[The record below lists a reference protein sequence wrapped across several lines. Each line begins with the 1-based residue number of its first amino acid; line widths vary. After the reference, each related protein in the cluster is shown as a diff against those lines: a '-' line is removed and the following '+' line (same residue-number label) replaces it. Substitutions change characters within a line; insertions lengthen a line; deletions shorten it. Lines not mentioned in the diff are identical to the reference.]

1 MSFAIAV
8 GAEISVLFA
17 GILLIT
23 RFISAFKI
31 KREYFLLFI
40 FPLFIF
46 TLGFSMR
53 LTEIKSMVGLGF
65 FFTDFS
71 FLFVYLLFAIAL
83 MLGQLRYW
91 KK

>member
-31 KREYFLLFI
+31 KREYLFMI
-40 FPLFIF
+40 IH
-46 TLGFSMR
+46 
-53 LTEIKSMVGLGF
+53 
-65 FFTDFS
+65 
-71 FLFVYLLFAIAL
+71 L
-83 MLGQLRYW
+83 M
-91 KK
+91 KAKIS